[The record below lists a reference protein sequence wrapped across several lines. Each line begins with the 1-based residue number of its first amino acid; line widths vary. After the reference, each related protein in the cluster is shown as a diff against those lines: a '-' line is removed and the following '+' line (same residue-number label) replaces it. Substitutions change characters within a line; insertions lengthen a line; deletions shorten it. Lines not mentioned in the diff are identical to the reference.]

1 VRRGPVR
8 SPPPPT
14 GLPRAADVGLASR
27 LVFAEDV
34 RVKVTPLVGL
44 GVDAIENGSDAPRGF
59 FRCVCVVRCKI
70 RGSQVQLRN
79 VVHSTPGDQSRQPTA
94 HRGEPTHSQSWDK
107 GAHRSCYAVLA

>member
-1 VRRGPVR
+1 MGGKRREPSPPVRVRRGPAR

-44 GVDAIENGSDAPRGF
+44 GVDAIDNGSDAPGGF
-59 FRCVCVVRCKI
+59 FRCV
-70 RGSQVQLRN
+70 
-79 VVHSTPGDQSRQPTA
+79 
-94 HRGEPTHSQSWDK
+94 W
-107 GAHRSCYAVLA
+107 